1 MLYHS
6 CTTHAVALLVM
17 AVAQELPI
25 MSIKVKVFRLM
36 FDVFTAKEN
45 GGGGE
50 MRKGDS
56 KDKYGIVHRRIKRES
71 FLLIYNSAHFN
82 VLIRFWKTTKA
93 QVTSIHFTFP
103 KA

>member
-36 FDVFTAKEN
+36 FDVFTAKEK
-45 GGGGE
+45 GGG
-50 MRKGDS
+50 
-56 KDKYGIVHRRIKRES
+56 RRNEKRG
-71 FLLIYNSAHFN
+71 
-82 VLIRFWKTTKA
+82 
-93 QVTSIHFTFP
+93 
-103 KA
+103 

>member
-36 FDVFTAKEN
+36 FDVFTAKEK
-45 GGGGE
+45 GGG
-50 MRKGDS
+50 RK
-56 KDKYGIVHRRIKRES
+56 
-71 FLLIYNSAHFN
+71 
-82 VLIRFWKTTKA
+82 
-93 QVTSIHFTFP
+93 
-103 KA
+103 

>member
-36 FDVFTAKEN
+36 FDVFTAKEK
-45 GGGGE
+45 GGNE
-50 MRKGDS
+50 KRDS
-56 KDKYGIVHRRIKRES
+56 KDKYGIVHRKIKRES
-71 FLLIYNSAHFN
+71 FFFN
-82 VLIRFWKTTKA
+82 L
-93 QVTSIHFTFP
+93 Q
-103 KA
+103 